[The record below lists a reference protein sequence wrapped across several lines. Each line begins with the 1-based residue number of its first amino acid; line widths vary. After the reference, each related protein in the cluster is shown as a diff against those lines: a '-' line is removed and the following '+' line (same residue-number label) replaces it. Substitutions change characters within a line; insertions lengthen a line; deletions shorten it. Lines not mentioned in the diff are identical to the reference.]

1 MHPKIV
7 KYTIGINARIT
18 VTVAKTDDEEFDW
31 ENAVKEAM
39 EIIEAG
45 GVFSGDD
52 LELID
57 AEDC

>member
-1 MHPKIV
+1 MYPKLI

-18 VTVAKTDDEEFDW
+18 VKVAKTNHEDLDW

-45 GVFSGDD
+45 GAVGEGD

-57 AEDC
+57 AEEC